1 MRNVGIL
8 LSVHKLNEKPSR
20 WSMMTVLKKAPDNYA
35 KREEW
40 GGENLQVVWIW
51 RVRN

>member
-1 MRNVGIL
+1 MRNMGIL

-35 KREEW
+35 SRGRGGVGW
-40 GGENLQVVWIW
+40 GKLTGCLDLES
-51 RVRN
+51 